1 MIAASDTIFWVDNNA
16 RTISSIKRDLTE
28 RKVLVENDIVGVE
41 GIAVD
46 WIAGNYTTGD
56 IPSYLCQ

>member
-1 MIAASDTIFWVDNNA
+1 MIFWVDNQR

-28 RKVLVENDIVGVE
+28 RKTIIDKGLLGVE

-46 WIAGNYTTGD
+46 WIAGQFAH
-56 IPSYLCQ
+56 S